1 MNRRKKLIIL
11 VLLMVFLAPIIYFG
25 ISIIEEQTFYNG
37 IKEISDIENKS
48 DAAGDVIRNQTT
60 PSNKDIKQYELDSI
74 NTTSTEILML
84 QDLKSKVFKKEYKE
98 FIDIQI
104 NRLTCENRT
113 YTIMVDQ
120 SNIYEQYQNGEIGA
134 SRALSLIEDKNEEI
148 STYANKTS
156 SYKADADT
164 FLSVHKD
171 MKQRFNELGID
182 EDFLYDQIE
191 EVKTEYIK

>member
-25 ISIIEEQTFYNG
+25 ISIVEEQTFYNG

>member
-25 ISIIEEQTFYNG
+25 ISILEEQTFYNG

>member
-25 ISIIEEQTFYNG
+25 ISILEEQTFYNG
-37 IKEISDIENKS
+37 IKEISDLENKS

-84 QDLKSKVFKKEYKE
+84 QDLKSKVFKNEYKE

>member
-1 MNRRKKLIIL
+1 
-11 VLLMVFLAPIIYFG
+11 MVFLAPIIYFG
-25 ISIIEEQTFYNG
+25 ISILEEQTFYNG

>member
-1 MNRRKKLIIL
+1 MNRRKKLIII

>member
-1 MNRRKKLIIL
+1 MNRRKKLIII

-84 QDLKSKVFKKEYKE
+84 QDLKSKVFKNEYKE

-134 SRALSLIEDKNEEI
+134 SRVLSLIEDKNEEI

>member
-1 MNRRKKLIIL
+1 MNRRKKLIFL

-25 ISIIEEQTFYNG
+25 ISILEEQTFYNG

>member
-25 ISIIEEQTFYNG
+25 ISILEEQTFYNG
-37 IKEISDIENKS
+37 IKEISDIENRS
-48 DAAGDVIRNQTT
+48 DVRFNVIQNQTT
-60 PSNKDIKQYELDSI
+60 PSLNDIKQSEIDAI
-74 NTTSTEILML
+74 NTSSTEILML
-84 QDLKSKVFKKEYKE
+84 QDLKSKVFKNEYKE

-113 YTIMVDQ
+113 YTKLLDQ
-120 SNIYEQYQNGEIGA
+120 SNLYEQYKNGEIGA

-148 STYANKTS
+148 NTYANKTS

>member
-1 MNRRKKLIIL
+1 
-11 VLLMVFLAPIIYFG
+11 MVFLAPIIYFG

-60 PSNKDIKQYELDSI
+60 PSNKDFKQFVTDSI
-74 NTTSTEILML
+74 NTTSTELLML
-84 QDLKSKVFKKEYKE
+84 QDLKSKVFKNEYKE

-104 NRLTCENRT
+104 NRLNCENRT
-113 YTIMVDQ
+113 YSIMLDQ
-120 SNIYEQYQNGEIGA
+120 SNLYEQYQNGKMSY

-156 SYKADADT
+156 SYKADADI

>member
-60 PSNKDIKQYELDSI
+60 PSNKDFKQFVTDSI
-74 NTTSTEILML
+74 NTTSTELLML
-84 QDLKSKVFKKEYKE
+84 QDLKSKVFKNEYKE

-113 YTIMVDQ
+113 YSIMLDQ
-120 SNIYEQYQNGEIGA
+120 SNLYEQYQNGKMSY